1 MPLTLQD
8 KICFLAQKEMQS
20 MKIFS
25 QKKFF
30 KSQNAKKKP
39 CMCGQSFLTRLPLT
53 RLSSDVRITEA
64 LTNR

>member
-1 MPLTLQD
+1 
-8 KICFLAQKEMQS
+8 MQS

-30 KSQNAKKKP
+30 KSQNAKKNTHVCEDRVLHK
-39 CMCGQSFLTRLPLT
+39 SFLTRLPLT
-53 RLSSDVRITEA
+53 RLSSDWLYVRITEA